1 MRVNPL
7 LLAVL
12 NGFFLLEGSAIH
24 NYLPIA
30 EQMREGKF
38 RAADWV
44 EGELPEPS
52 RAIQVF
58 VPHAAELGLMGY
70 ESLADVPAGS
80 VAVHTIE
87 GVMMEADTC
96 WSLGTQSL
104 GRLIQQADAHESIV
118 AHVARFNTPGGST
131 SGLET
136 FAGIIAG
143 TQKPFVSYAQ
153 QMCSAG
159 YWAGSGANGG
169 IVVGG
174 RTAMIGSIGTKVS
187 FRDYSK
193 AMAAAGVVD
202 HDIAATKSTNK
213 NAAFEQAVKGNYKPI
228 RQQLLD
234 PLNEVFLDTVRQ
246 NRAGKLDPQLED
258 ELLSGMVYI
267 GEANVHNGLADQ
279 MGSFEEAVQLAL
291 SMVQSAAS
299 SGGNAPKKVTNS
311 PTHTMFGKNKF
322 SALTALAGLTGAALT
337 TPLVEAANDQ
347 LEEAGIT
354 GVALVSEAAYTEL
367 TAKAGRTDTAEAAVA
382 AAQQEATDAK
392 AAEKLATEAVAA
404 AEKRATNAEAEM
416 ERLATQPGAKVTNP
430 RKAADKNDVEEP
442 TSESDAQKLVDRL
455 HAEMLG

>member
-1 MRVNPL
+1 M
-7 LLAVL
+7 AVL

-24 NYLPIA
+24 TYLPIA

-38 RAADWV
+38 RASDWV
-44 EGELPEPS
+44 EGELPESS

-118 AHVARFNTPGGST
+118 AHVGRFNTPGGST

-136 FAGIIAG
+136 FASIIAG

-174 RTAMIGSIGTKVS
+174 RTAMLGSIGTKVS
-187 FRDYSK
+187 FRDYSN

-246 NRAGKLDPQLED
+246 NRAGKLDSKLED

-267 GEANVHNGLADQ
+267 GEANVQNGLADR
-279 MGSFEEAVQLAL
+279 MGTFEDAVQLAL
-291 SMVQSAAS
+291 DMVRNAAEN
-299 SGGNAPKKVTNS
+299 GGSTPKNATNS
-311 PTHTMFGKNKF
+311 TANTMFGKNKF
-322 SALTALAGLTGAALT
+322 SALTALAGLTGAAVT

-367 TAKAGRTDTAEAAVA
+367 VAKAGRTDTAEAAVA
-382 AAQQEATDAK
+382 TAQKEATDAK
-392 AAEKLATEAVAA
+392 AAQKTAEDAVAA
-404 AEKRATNAEAEM
+404 AEKRAGEAEAEM
-416 ERLATQPGAKVTNP
+416 ERLAEQPGATVTNP
-430 RKAADKNDVEEP
+430 RKSKEKNDVEGEASANDHQK
-442 TSESDAQKLVDRL
+442 TVDAL
-455 HAEMLG
+455 HAKMLGEG